1 MQKVFEWTQETFF
14 LEPNF
19 IKFGAL
25 ESQLTQLQSHASFI
39 EFTVENKVWSSFSW
53 ITFESLDGNCNIII
67 VLLHLWVYMRTSSKW
82 RFYKNCI
89 CRVFE

>member
-25 ESQLTQLQSHASFI
+25 EPQLTQLQSHASFI
-39 EFTVENKVWSSFSW
+39 EFTVENKV
-53 ITFESLDGNCNIII
+53 
-67 VLLHLWVYMRTSSKW
+67 
-82 RFYKNCI
+82 
-89 CRVFE
+89 